1 MFKKTHNYVLFSSSF
16 YFSLLAITK
25 IVLSQL
31 VKRACTL
38 NCHVWK
44 KCLITHFSPA
54 VMVHVFLSA
63 ITKTV
68 LCQLDKTPR
77 AKLPYLKK
85 RIITHFPSVA
95 MIRISL
101 SAIFMTVL
109 NRLVKSLR
117 AEMSCL
123 KETHNHALPFS
134 CNGSHFSFSYY

>member
-1 MFKKTHNYVLFSSSF
+1 MPT
-16 YFSLLAITK
+16 
-25 IVLSQL
+25 SQE
-31 VKRACTL
+31 TL
-38 NCHVWK
+38 YAELPCLK
-44 KCLITHFSPA
+44 KCLIKHFSRA
-54 VMVHVFLSA
+54 VMVHIFLSA
-63 ITKTV
+63 ITKMV
-68 LCQLDKTPR
+68 LCQLDKTLR

-109 NRLVKSLR
+109 NRLVKNLR